1 MKGSL
6 KAKVRIG
13 PEHHHHHLARRHR
26 LGAGVEDHCYHHC
39 QRHHHRHH
47 HHLARRHRLGAGVE
61 EDAATFGSI
70 KVGELGAVGPLET
83 GGLEEDCY
91 YFYHYHYLETCRPE
105 GDHYAALC

>member
-13 PEHHHHHLARRHR
+13 PEH
-26 LGAGVEDHCYHHC
+26 
-39 QRHHHRHH
+39 HH

-91 YFYHYHYLETCRPE
+91 YFHQYHYHVVRKGIIML
-105 GDHYAALC
+105 LMLMMN